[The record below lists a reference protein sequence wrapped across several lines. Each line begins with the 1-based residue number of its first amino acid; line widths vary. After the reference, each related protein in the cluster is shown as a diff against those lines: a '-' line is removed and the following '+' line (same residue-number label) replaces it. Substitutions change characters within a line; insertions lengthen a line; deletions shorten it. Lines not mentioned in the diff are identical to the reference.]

1 MYSLTALVKHGCSTY
16 MEFNIKI
23 IGEEL
28 AAKLLVNGIF
38 QYIGEKKHPG
48 VVLSI
53 NNSLTFVEHCYS
65 VTVLKHTH
73 IQK

>member
-1 MYSLTALVKHGCSTY
+1 MWQKAYSSCIVLTALVKHGCSTY

-38 QYIGEKKHPG
+38 QYIGEKKH
-48 VVLSI
+48 
-53 NNSLTFVEHCYS
+53 
-65 VTVLKHTH
+65 
-73 IQK
+73 IQGLC